1 MKKISFLFGTLLM
14 AGLLSFTQV
23 NAQIDGFV
31 FADEDFAYLTL
42 GDDYFLAA
50 ETYNYVQTPSGNYTV
65 NVTWYLNPDNPFIPE
80 KGVNKVTLL
89 GFIDWWWII
98 PIEVSIDD
106 AVINKHGKCHA
117 VFHVNG
123 SGNGF

>member
-1 MKKISFLFGTLLM
+1 MKKISLLFGTMLM

-23 NAQIDGFV
+23 NAQPDGFV
-31 FADEDFAYLTL
+31 FADEDFAYLNL
-42 GDDYFLAA
+42 GNDYFLAA
-50 ETYNYVQTPSGNYTV
+50 DTYNYVETPSGNYTV
-65 NVTWYLNPDNPFIPE
+65 NVTWYLSPDNPYIPE

-89 GFIDWWWII
+89 GFIDWWWIF
-98 PIEVSIDD
+98 PTEVSIDD

-123 SGNGF
+123 SGNGS